1 MIVPPNA
8 VASSSASADLPLAVG
23 PAMRTS
29 GGLGEAMA
37 IATLIAAGRLD
48 DRLADRAIALLREID
63 PATAFL
69 HWIDEGDA
77 ADLRFAGDA
86 KSARWALDGLE
97 GVDIVVQADEPRW
110 KRLLV
115 ADMDSTI
122 IGQECI
128 DELADY
134 VGLKEKV
141 ARITERAMQGELDF
155 PGALRERVRLLAGL
169 DERALK
175 RCLTERVEV
184 TAGAETL
191 VQTMRAG
198 GSSCL
203 LVSGGFLSFAEPIA
217 SAVGFDRVK
226 AHRLVF
232 TGGKLSGE
240 VGDPIVDAMA
250 KREALIAAREQLGL
264 AREEVM
270 AVGDGANDKLMIE
283 EAGLGIG
290 FRAKPALAEVAD
302 AELKH
307 HGLDALLWVQGVRRR
322 DWFRG

>member
-1 MIVPPNA
+1 
-8 VASSSASADLPLAVG
+8 
-23 PAMRTS
+23 
-29 GGLGEAMA
+29 MA
-37 IATLIAAGRLD
+37 IATLIAQGRLD
-48 DRLADRAIALLREID
+48 DRLVERALGLLRELD
-63 PATAFL
+63 PKASFL

-77 ADLRFAGDA
+77 ADLRFSGNARDA
-86 KSARWALDGLE
+86 NWALDALE
-97 GVDIVVQADEPRW
+97 NLDIVVQPEEPRW

-134 VGLKEKV
+134 AGLKEKV

-169 DERALK
+169 DERVLR
-175 RCLTERVEV
+175 RCLDERVEV

-217 SAVGFDRVK
+217 SAVGFDRVR
-226 AHRLVF
+226 ANRLVF
-232 TGGKLSGE
+232 MGGKLSGE

-250 KREALIAAREQLGL
+250 KRDALIETRQQLGL
-264 AREEVM
+264 EEGDVL
-270 AVGDGANDKLMIE
+270 AIGDGANDRLMIE
-283 EAGLGIG
+283 EAGLGIA
-290 FRAKPALAEVAD
+290 FRAKPALVEVAD
-302 AELKH
+302 AELKN

-322 DWFRG
+322 DWFRA

>member
-1 MIVPPNA
+1 
-8 VASSSASADLPLAVG
+8 
-23 PAMRTS
+23 
-29 GGLGEAMA
+29 MA
-37 IATLIAAGRLD
+37 IATLIAAGKLD
-48 DRLADRAIALLREID
+48 DRLVERALGLLRELD
-63 PATAFL
+63 PRAAFL
-69 HWIDEGDA
+69 HWIDEGDS
-77 ADLRFAGDA
+77 ADLRFAGDSKA
-86 KSARWALDGLE
+86 ARWALDGLD
-97 GVDIVVQADEPRW
+97 GVDIVIQPDEPRW

-134 VGLKEKV
+134 AGLKDKV

-175 RCLTERVEV
+175 RCLDERVEV

-217 SAVGFDRVK
+217 GAVGFDRVR
-226 AHRLVF
+226 ANRLVF
-232 TGGKLSGE
+232 TGGKLSGD

-250 KREALIAAREQLGL
+250 KRDALIEARDQLNLVREDVL
-264 AREEVM
+264 AI
-270 AVGDGANDKLMIE
+270 GDGANDKLMIE
-283 EAGLGIG
+283 EAGLGIA
-290 FRAKPALAEVAD
+290 FRAKPALVDAAD
-302 AELKH
+302 AELRY

-322 DWFRG
+322 DWFRA

>member
-1 MIVPPNA
+1 
-8 VASSSASADLPLAVG
+8 
-23 PAMRTS
+23 
-29 GGLGEAMA
+29 MA

-48 DRLADRAIALLREID
+48 DRLVDRALGLLREVD
-63 PATAFL
+63 PKAVFR

-77 ADLRFAGDA
+77 ADLSFSGDF
-86 KSARWALDGLE
+86 KTARWALSSLDE
-97 GVDIVVQADEPRW
+97 VDVVVQPDEPRW

-115 ADMDSTI
+115 SDMDSTI

-134 VGLKEKV
+134 AGLKDKV

-155 PGALRERVRLLAGL
+155 SGALRERVRLLAGL
-169 DERALK
+169 DERALS
-175 RCLTERVEV
+175 RCLDERVHV

-198 GSSCL
+198 GASCL
-203 LVSGGFLSFAEPIA
+203 LVSGGFLSFANPIA
-217 SAVGFDRVK
+217 EAVGFDRVK
-226 AHRLVF
+226 ANRLVF
-232 TGGKLSGE
+232 VGGKLSGE
-240 VGDPIVDAMA
+240 VGDPIVDAMS
-250 KREALIAAREQLGL
+250 KQEALVETREQLGL
-264 AREEVM
+264 KREDVL

-283 EAGLGIG
+283 EAGLGIAYK
-290 FRAKPALAEVAD
+290 AKPALAEAAD

-307 HGLDALLWVQGVRRR
+307 HGLDALLWVQGVRRK

>member
-1 MIVPPNA
+1 MGV
-8 VASSSASADLPLAVG
+8 
-23 PAMRTS
+23 
-29 GGLGEAMA
+29 
-37 IATLIAAGRLD
+37 ATLIAAGRLD
-48 DRLADRAIALLREID
+48 DRLVDRALGLLREID
-63 PATAFL
+63 PAAAFL

-77 ADLRFAGDA
+77 ADLRFNGDS
-86 KSARWALDGLE
+86 KGARWALDQIDC
-97 GVDIVVQADEPRW
+97 VDVVVQPDEPRW
-110 KRLLV
+110 KHLLV

-169 DERALK
+169 DQRELK
-175 RCLTERVEV
+175 RCLSERVEV

-203 LVSGGFLSFAEPIA
+203 LVSGGFLSFAEPVA
-217 SAVGFDRVK
+217 SAVGFDRVR
-226 AHRLVF
+226 ANRLVF

-250 KREALIAAREQLGL
+250 KREALIEAREQLSLVQEDVL
-264 AREEVM
+264 AI
-270 AVGDGANDKLMIE
+270 GDGANDKLMIQ
-283 EAGLGIG
+283 EAGLGVA
-290 FRAKPALAEVAD
+290 FRGKPALVEVAD

>member
-1 MIVPPNA
+1 
-8 VASSSASADLPLAVG
+8 
-23 PAMRTS
+23 
-29 GGLGEAMA
+29 MA
-37 IATLIAAGRLD
+37 IATLIAQGRLD
-48 DRLADRAIALLREID
+48 DRLVERALGLLRELD
-63 PATAFL
+63 PKAAFL
-69 HWIDEGDA
+69 HWLDEGDA
-77 ADLRFAGDA
+77 ADLRFSG
-86 KSARWALDGLE
+86 SARDANWALDALE
-97 GVDIVVQADEPRW
+97 MVDIIVQPEEPRW

-175 RCLTERVEV
+175 RCLDERVEITV
-184 TAGAETL
+184 GAETL

-198 GSSCL
+198 GATCL

-226 AHRLVF
+226 ANRLVF
-232 TGGKLSGE
+232 IGGKLSGE

-250 KREALIAAREQLGL
+250 KRDALVEARDQVGL
-264 AREEVM
+264 KAEDVL

-283 EAGLGIG
+283 EAGLGIA
-290 FRAKPALAEVAD
+290 FQAKPALAEVAD
-302 AELKH
+302 AELKY
-307 HGLDALLWVQGVRRR
+307 HGLDALLWAQGVRRR
-322 DWFRG
+322 DWFRR

>member
-1 MIVPPNA
+1 
-8 VASSSASADLPLAVG
+8 
-23 PAMRTS
+23 
-29 GGLGEAMA
+29 MA
-37 IATLIAAGRLD
+37 IATLIAAGKLD
-48 DRLADRAIALLREID
+48 DRLVDRGLGLLREID
-63 PATAFL
+63 PKAAFL

-77 ADLRFAGDA
+77 ADLRFNGDA
-86 KSARWALDGLE
+86 KAARWAVYALE
-97 GVDIVVQADEPRW
+97 NVDLVVQPEEGRW
-110 KRLLV
+110 KRLFV

-134 VGLKEKV
+134 AGLKEKV

-169 DERALK
+169 DERALN
-175 RCLTERVEV
+175 RCLNERVEV

-226 AHRLVF
+226 ANRLVF

-240 VGDPIVDAMA
+240 VGDPIIDAMA
-250 KREALIAAREQLGL
+250 KRDALIEARDQLNL
-264 AREEVM
+264 KSADVL

-283 EAGLGIG
+283 EAGLGIA
-290 FRAKPALAEVAD
+290 FRAKPALVEVAD

>member
-1 MIVPPNA
+1 M
-8 VASSSASADLPLAVG
+8 G
-23 PAMRTS
+23 
-29 GGLGEAMA
+29 

-48 DRLADRAIALLREID
+48 DRLLDRALGLLRELD
-63 PATAFL
+63 PAAAFL
-69 HWIDEGDA
+69 RWIDDGDA
-77 ADLRFAGDA
+77 ADLRFSGDL
-86 KSARWALDGLE
+86 KGARWALDQLD
-97 GVDIVVQADEPRW
+97 GVDVVIQQEEPRW

-134 VGLKEKV
+134 AGLKDEV
-141 ARITERAMQGELDF
+141 ARITERAMRGELDF
-155 PGALRERVRLLAGL
+155 SGALRERVRLLAGL
-169 DERALK
+169 DERELK
-175 RCLTERVEV
+175 RCLGERVEV

-217 SAVGFDRVK
+217 SAVGFDRVR
-226 AHRLVF
+226 ANRLVF

-250 KREALIAAREQLGL
+250 KREALVEAREQLGL
-264 AREEVM
+264 DRADVL
-270 AVGDGANDKLMIE
+270 AIGDGANDRLMIE
-283 EAGLGIG
+283 EAGLGIA
-290 FRAKPALAEVAD
+290 FRAKPTLVEVAD
-302 AELKH
+302 AELRH
-307 HGLDALLWVQGVRRR
+307 HGLDALLWVQGVSRR
-322 DWFRG
+322 DWYRA

>member
-1 MIVPPNA
+1 
-8 VASSSASADLPLAVG
+8 
-23 PAMRTS
+23 
-29 GGLGEAMA
+29 MA

-48 DRLADRAIALLREID
+48 DRLIDRALGLLREVD
-63 PATAFL
+63 PKASFR

-77 ADLRFAGDA
+77 ADLGFDGDRR
-86 KSARWALDGLE
+86 SARWALASLDR
-97 GVDIVVQADEPRW
+97 VDVVIQSAEPRW
-110 KRLLV
+110 RKLLV

-134 VGLKEKV
+134 AGLKVEV
-141 ARITERAMQGELDF
+141 ARITERAMRGELDF
-155 PGALRERVRLLAGL
+155 SGALRERVRLLAGL
-169 DERALK
+169 DQRALS
-175 RCLTERVEV
+175 RCLDERVHI
-184 TAGAETL
+184 TSGAETL

-198 GSSCL
+198 GASCL

-226 AHRLVF
+226 ANRLIF
-232 TGGKLSGE
+232 AGGKLSGE
-240 VGDPIVDAMA
+240 VGDPIVDALS
-250 KREALIAAREQLGL
+250 KQEALVEVREQLGL
-264 AREEVM
+264 KREDVL
-270 AVGDGANDKLMIE
+270 AVGDGANDKLMVE
-283 EAGLGIG
+283 EAGLGIAYK
-290 FRAKPALAEVAD
+290 AKATLAEVAD